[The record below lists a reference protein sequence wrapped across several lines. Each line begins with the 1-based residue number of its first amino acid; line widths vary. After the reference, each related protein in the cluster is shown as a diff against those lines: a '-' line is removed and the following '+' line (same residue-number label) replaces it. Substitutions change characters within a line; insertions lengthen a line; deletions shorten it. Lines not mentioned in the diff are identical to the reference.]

1 MKGLPSDKAWGRSKK
16 AFYDADVD
24 DEDIYA
30 SDEEGKLAVEEEE
43 KEAMSLQKRALER
56 LDESDFNAFDID
68 FEVPKEQEISE
79 VSSSIVKDLSKL
91 SKRERLEIL
100 VKDSPELLGLMEESK
115 KKLKEVE
122 EKYHPLLLMSRK
134 GFISSEEGRM
144 FIETKHSVLLSYCV
158 NVGFYLMLKA
168 SKEATKN
175 HPVVERIMQLTE
187 VLEKLDTVDAGLQK
201 EIDHLLK
208 IYKTSD
214 DQKMTNVRER
224 VTAMGG
230 IDASVLLKADLKKR
244 TKKPVFEDEDDDDEE
259 GDLIDPLQYYKAM
272 KMKADQ
278 AKKAKKEK
286 PNLVGNEDVDEEI
299 DEEGKRKITYEMEKN
314 KGLTRKRRKELRNPR
329 VKHKMK
335 FKKAKIK
342 HKGQVREV
350 MTEMQRYGGER
361 TGITANLAR
370 GVKLKS

>member
-1 MKGLPSDKAWGRSKK
+1 
-16 AFYDADVD
+16 
-24 DEDIYA
+24 
-30 SDEEGKLAVEEEE
+30 
-43 KEAMSLQKRALER
+43 
-56 LDESDFNAFDID
+56 
-68 FEVPKEQEISE
+68 
-79 VSSSIVKDLSKL
+79 
-91 SKRERLEIL
+91 

-187 VLEKLDTVDAGLQK
+187 VLEKLDAVDAGLQK
-201 EIDHLLK
+201 EIDYLLK
-208 IYKTSD
+208 IYKTPD

-224 VTAMGG
+224 VTAVGG
-230 IDASVLLKADLKKR
+230 IDASVLLKADLNKR
-244 TKKPVFEDEDDDDEE
+244 TKKPVFEDEDDDVEE

-272 KMKADQ
+272 KMRADQ
-278 AKKAKKEK
+278 AKKTKKEK
-286 PNLVGNEDVDEEI
+286 PNLAENEDVDEEI

-370 GVKLKS
+370 SVKLKS